1 LISRTSGASP
11 LLRVR
16 EGEIAATQALNA
28 DTARLYGYCR
38 FLGFVVAHRY
48 GVLVVALVRTSL
60 RLRVAGIL
68 YALSA
73 PLFIWRGQ
81 VDLIRLRQALAG
93 LLLTFAAVIIAVRL
107 PSEAS

>member
-1 LISRTSGASP
+1 MLDQP
-11 LLRVR
+11 DVR
-16 EGEIAATQALNA
+16 RQAAPVPMVIRP
-28 DTARLYGYCR
+28 ARLYGYCR

-60 RLRVAGIL
+60 RLRVAGFL

-81 VDLIRLRQALAG
+81 VDLIRLQQALAG
-93 LLLTFAAVIIAVRL
+93 FILIFAAVIIAVRL

>member
-1 LISRTSGASP
+1 MVIRP
-11 LLRVR
+11 
-16 EGEIAATQALNA
+16 
-28 DTARLYGYCR
+28 ARLYGYCR

-73 PLFIWRGQ
+73 ALFIWCGQ
-81 VDLIRLRQALAG
+81 VDVIRLHQALAG
-93 LLLTFAAVIIAVRL
+93 LLLTFAVVIIAVRL
-107 PSEAS
+107 PKKPDDW

>member
-1 LISRTSGASP
+1 MAT
-11 LLRVR
+11 
-16 EGEIAATQALNA
+16 AA
-28 DTARLYGYCR
+28 
-38 FLGFVVAHRY
+38 FLSSVVAHRY

-81 VDLIRLRQALAG
+81 VDLIRLQQTLAG
-93 LLLTFAAVIIAVRL
+93 FLLIFAAVIIAVRL